1 MKITI
6 IGSGVSG
13 LTAAA
18 YLSGEG
24 HEVTVYEQN
33 TDVGGVTSGLQ
44 REGFHWDMGQRI
56 LEGFAHGEQVGTI
69 IDELGIRDR
78 LQMNRQD
85 RVYVFPDFRMEKPEE
100 YGGPWWRKEQLQNL
114 FPEDRK
120 GLERYYRYYVRFMEL
135 ITMARRAERSVGIMS
150 IWYKLRLFMK
160 LVPFIP
166 KIKWNADRMM
176 KHFFSSQKL
185 QAAFISIL
193 ADFTVRPSQF
203 PGLGVAAVNP
213 EPAFDRRV
221 PLKVSLSGSQPS
233 YQFIEGGCRSLVDAL
248 VTLIKEN
255 GATIRTGITVESID
269 IVDKRVQ
276 GVVLSDG
283 SRQTADIVMASGGA
297 KETFFNIAGREH
309 FPADFVK
316 SIETVPLMESIF
328 MVHIGIDFDPTP
340 WQKSGVTYYYRTYDI
355 EKGVD
360 DIMRGH
366 YHQGE
371 DGLLICIPSLYSEG
385 MSPEG
390 THAVTVYTIA
400 PDTLQ
405 EGSWEDRKEAYADR
419 LLEIAEEYVP
429 GLREHTLVL
438 EVLTPDDFKR
448 ITHLQHHAFGGCAPV
463 MGRKG
468 APHQTPVDG
477 LYFMGAQSES
487 GAGINNVMEGAW
499 RAVRLVRKYAA
510 TP

>member
-1 MKITI
+1 MKIAI

-24 HEVTVYEQN
+24 HEVTVFEQN
-33 TDVGGVTSGLQ
+33 PDVGGVTSGMQ
-44 REGFHWDMGQRI
+44 RDGFRWDMGQLI
-56 LEGFAHGEQVGTI
+56 LEGFAPGEQVGMI

-78 LQMNRQD
+78 LQLSRQD
-85 RVYVFPDFRMEKPEE
+85 RVYVFPDFRIEKPEE
-100 YGGPWWRKEQLQNL
+100 YGGTWWRKEELQKF
-114 FPEDRK
+114 FPEDKK
-120 GLERYYRYYVRFMEL
+120 GLNRYYRYYVRFMEL
-135 ITMARRAERSVGIMS
+135 ITMARRAERSAGVRAL
-150 IWYKLRLFMK
+150 WFKLRLFMK

-166 KIKWNADRMM
+166 KIKWNADQMM
-176 KHFFSSQKL
+176 KHFFGSEKL

-213 EPAFDRRV
+213 EPAFDKRV
-221 PLKVSLSGSQPS
+221 PLKVSSSGYQPS
-233 YQFIEGGCRSLVDAL
+233 YQFVEGGCRSIVDAL
-248 VTLIKEN
+248 VWLISKN
-255 GATIRTGITVESID
+255 GGAIRTGVTVEKIE
-269 IVDKRVQ
+269 IVNNRVK

-283 SRQTADIVMASGGA
+283 SLHAADVVMASGGA
-297 KETFFNIAGREH
+297 KETFFNLAGREH
-309 FPADFVK
+309 FPADFVRA
-316 SIETVPLMESIF
+316 IESVPLMESIF

-360 DIMRGH
+360 DIMQGH

-371 DGLLICIPSLYSEG
+371 DGLLICIPSLYSPD

-390 THAVTVYTIA
+390 KHAVTVYTIA
-400 PDTLQ
+400 PDSLRGQ
-405 EGSWEDRKEAYADR
+405 SWDDHREAYADR
-419 LLEIAEEYVP
+419 LLQIAEEYVP
-429 GLREHTLVL
+429 GLREHTLVR
-438 EVLTPDDFKR
+438 EILTPDDFKK
-448 ITHLQHHAFGGCAPV
+448 ITHLEHHAFGGCAPV

-468 APHQTPVDG
+468 ALHQTPVDG

-499 RAVRLVRKYAA
+499 RAVRLVRKYAGR
-510 TP
+510 